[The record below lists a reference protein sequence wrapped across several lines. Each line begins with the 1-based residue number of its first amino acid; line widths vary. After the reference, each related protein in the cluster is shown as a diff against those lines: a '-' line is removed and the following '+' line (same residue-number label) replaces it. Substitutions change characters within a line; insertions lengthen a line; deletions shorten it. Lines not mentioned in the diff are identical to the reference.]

1 MRRAIGIMSAI
12 VATAGHT
19 VNLHREVWV
28 MDKEMP
34 FAPATELR
42 ESIRSKKVSIP
53 ELVELFY
60 SRIQELN
67 PKLNAYLALCPDQ
80 AMAEAQ
86 AAQDAVQRGATLGP
100 LHGVP
105 ISVKDLEM
113 TKGIPTTMGS
123 LVFQDRVPDIDSVV
137 VERVRQA
144 GAIILGKTNTP
155 EFGQSGTTENKL
167 AEACRN
173 PWNLERTPGGSSGG
187 AAAALAAGLCTL
199 ATGSDGGGSIR
210 IPASF
215 SGVFGI
221 KPSQGRVPRY
231 GGYGRPAANHFSQSG
246 PMSRT
251 VADTALLLQVLA
263 GPDVRDPTS
272 MREAPPDFMS
282 NLSAGV
288 RGLRIAWSGDL
299 GYAGVDPEVARN
311 AEQGARVFEEL
322 GATVEEPHLVVE
334 DPFPAFWDVFATATY
349 TSYGHFL
356 DQHRD
361 DFTDYG
367 RRALEHG
374 AGVTGADLSRGLLRV
389 DQLRRQ
395 MEELFDHYDLLM
407 TPTMAV
413 PAFAI
418 EQRPSFIGG
427 KQVEPFWGF
436 LPFTFPINMTG
447 QTASSV
453 PCGFSADGMPIGLQI
468 IGPNGAEA
476 RVLQASAAFEQARPW
491 IDKRPPV
498 S

>member
-1 MRRAIGIMSAI
+1 
-12 VATAGHT
+12 
-19 VNLHREVWV
+19 
-28 MDKEMP
+28 MDADLC
-34 FAPATELR
+34 FAPATE
-42 ESIRSKKVSIP
+42 IRQRIADKEVSIA

-60 SRIQELN
+60 QRIEAIDPN
-67 PKLNAYLALCPDQ
+67 LNAYLTLSSDEALATANELQ
-80 AMAEAQ
+80 Q
-86 AAQDAVQRGATLGP
+86 AVQRGEPLGP

-105 ISVKDLEM
+105 ISIKDLEL
-113 TKGIPTTMGS
+113 TKGVRTTMGS
-123 LVFQDRVPDIDSVV
+123 AVFQDRVPDIDSVV

-144 GAIILGKTNTP
+144 GAVILGKTNTP

-167 AEACRN
+167 GGPCRN
-173 PWNLERTPGGSSGG
+173 PWNTERTPGGSSGG

-263 GPDVRDPTS
+263 GPDPRDPVT
-272 MREAPPDFMS
+272 MRDTPPDFAA
-282 NLSAGV
+282 NLSGGV
-288 RGLRIAWSGDL
+288 RGWRIAWSPDL
-299 GYAGVDPEVARN
+299 GYAGVDPEVVQVTEA
-311 AEQGARVFEEL
+311 AAKQFQEL
-322 GATVEEPHLVVE
+322 GATVEEADLTLD
-334 DPFPAFWDVFATATY
+334 DPFPAFLDVFCAAAY
-349 TSYGHFL
+349 TSYGHL
-356 DQHRD
+356 MDEHRN
-361 DFTDYG
+361 DFTEYG
-367 RRALEHG
+367 LRSLEHG
-374 AGVTGADLSRGLLRV
+374 ASLSGADLSRALLRV

-395 MEELFDHYDLLM
+395 MEYFFDHYDLLL

-413 PAFAI
+413 PAFPI
-418 EQRPSFIGG
+418 EQRPTVIGG
-427 KQVEPFWGF
+427 KEVEPFWGY

-453 PCGFSADGMPIGLQI
+453 PCGFSGDGMPIGLHIVGSQ
-468 IGPNGAEA
+468 GAEA
-476 RVLQASAAFEQARPW
+476 RVLQASASFEEAQPW
-491 IDKRPPV
+491 IDQRPPV

>member
-1 MRRAIGIMSAI
+1 
-12 VATAGHT
+12 
-19 VNLHREVWV
+19 
-28 MDKEMP
+28 MDAELC
-34 FAPATELR
+34 FAPATE
-42 ESIRSKKVSIP
+42 IRRLIAEKQVSIA

-60 SRIQELN
+60 QRIAELD
-67 PKLNAYLALCPDQ
+67 PKLNSYLTLCPD
-80 AMAEAQ
+80 EALATAGQ
-86 AAQDAVQRGATLGP
+86 LQQAVQRGDSLGP

-105 ISVKDLEM
+105 ISVKDLEL
-113 TKGIPTTMGS
+113 TRGVRTTMGS
-123 LVFQDRVPDIDSVV
+123 AVFQDRVPDMDSVV

-144 GAIILGKTNTP
+144 GAVILGKTNTP

-167 AEACRN
+167 GEPCRN
-173 PWNLERTPGGSSGG
+173 PWNTERTPGGSSGG

-263 GPDVRDPTS
+263 GPDARDPVT
-272 MREAPPDFMS
+272 MRDAPPDFAE
-282 NLSAGV
+282 NLGGGV
-288 RGLRIAWSGDL
+288 RGWRIAWSADL
-299 GYAGVDPEVARN
+299 GYAGVDPEVV
-311 AEQGARVFEEL
+311 RVTERAAMLFQEL
-322 GATVEEPHLVVE
+322 GATVEPADLALD
-334 DPFPAFWDVFATATY
+334 DPFQAFLDVFSTAAY
-349 TSYGHFL
+349 TSYGHLL
-356 DQHRD
+356 DDHRD

-374 AGVTGADLSRGLLRV
+374 AAMTGADLSRALLRV
-389 DQLRRQ
+389 DELRRQ
-395 MEELFDHYDLLM
+395 METFFDRYDLLL

-413 PAFAI
+413 PAFPI
-418 EQRPSFIGG
+418 GQRPSVIGG
-427 KQVEPFWGF
+427 KEVEPFWGY

-453 PCGFSADGMPIGLQI
+453 PCGFSGDGMPIGLHI
-468 IGPNGAEA
+468 IGPRGAEA
-476 RVLQASAAFEQARPW
+476 RVLQASAAFEEAHPW
-491 IDKRPPV
+491 NDKRPPV

>member
-1 MRRAIGIMSAI
+1 MHFSVGIMSAI
-12 VATAGHT
+12 VATADHT

-28 MDKEMP
+28 MDKELC
-34 FAPATELR
+34 FAPATEVR
-42 ESIRSKKVSIP
+42 ESIRSKKVSVP
-53 ELVELFY
+53 ELVELFFN
-60 SRIQELN
+60 RIQDHN
-67 PKLNAYLALCPDQ
+67 PKLNAYLALCQDE
-80 AMAEAQ
+80 AMAAAR
-86 AAQDAVQRGATLGP
+86 AAQEAVQRGGTLGP
-100 LHGVP
+100 LHGIP
-105 ISVKDLEM
+105 ISVKDLEV
-113 TKGIPTTMGS
+113 TKGIPTTIGS
-123 LVFQDRVPDIDSVV
+123 LIFQDRVPDTDSAV

-155 EFGQSGTTENKL
+155 EFGLSGTTENKL
-167 AEACRN
+167 GDACRN

-231 GGYGRPAANHFSQSG
+231 GGYGRPAANQFSQSG
-246 PMSRT
+246 PLSRT
-251 VADTALLLQVLA
+251 VADSALLLQVLA
-263 GPDVRDPTS
+263 GPDPRDPTS
-272 MREAPPDFMS
+272 MRETPPEFMS
-282 NLSAGV
+282 NLNAGV
-288 RGLRIAWSGDL
+288 RGLRIAWSADL
-299 GYAGVDPEVARN
+299 GYAGVDPEVARA

-322 GATVEEPHLVVE
+322 GSTVEEPPLVLE
-334 DPFPAFWDVFATATY
+334 DPFPAFWDIFATASY
-349 TSYGHFL
+349 TSYGHLL

-361 DFTDYG
+361 DFTEYG
-367 RRALEHG
+367 LGALEHG
-374 AGVTGADLSRGLLRV
+374 AEVTGADLSRGLLRV

-395 MEELFDHYDLLM
+395 MEDFFDQYDLLL

-413 PAFAI
+413 PAFVI
-418 EQRPSFIGG
+418 EQRPSVIGG
-427 KQVEPFWGF
+427 KQVDPFWGF

-453 PCGFSADGMPIGLQI
+453 PCGFSSDAMPIGLHI
-468 IGPNGAEA
+468 IGPKGAEA

-491 IDKRPPV
+491 SEKRPPV